1 MVYLILLATM
11 LVDADHLLATPVF
24 QANRCSLG
32 FHYLHTG
39 YAIAAYFVLL
49 FLRKPFNIIGIGLLL
64 HMLADLIDCMF
75 MFNNCKTCFSNAPAI
90 EVLKA
95 IANVLKI

>member
-1 MVYLILLATM
+1 M

-24 QANRCSLG
+24 QADRCSLG

-39 YAIAAYFVLL
+39 YAIAVYFVLL

-64 HMLADLIDCMF
+64 HMLADLIDCVF
-75 MFNNCKTCFSNAPAI
+75 MFNHCKACFLNAPFSLHLSLPI
-90 EVLKA
+90 FL
-95 IANVLKI
+95 

>member
-1 MVYLILLATM
+1 M

-39 YAIAAYFVLL
+39 YAIAVYFILL

-75 MFNNCKTCFSNAPAI
+75 MFNNCKACLSNAPAF

-95 IANVLKI
+95 IASFFGI

>member
-1 MVYLILLATM
+1 M

-24 QANRCSLG
+24 QADRCSLG

-39 YAIAAYFVLL
+39 YAIAVYFVLL

-64 HMLADLIDCMF
+64 HMLADLIDCVF
-75 MFNNCKTCFSNAPAI
+75 MFYNCKACFLNAPFSLHLSLPI
-90 EVLKA
+90 FL
-95 IANVLKI
+95 